1 VQGLAVA
8 RQAAA
13 DTGPAGLW
21 IITDQP
27 QPLALLRRAAPRPL
41 RRLEDSIAG
50 AVRDRLGIEA
60 GPASPPPG
68 ASDPH
73 FEAQLLARVAV
84 AALRTAAIRHRQ
96 LQAQGTQSPGIEHL
110 LRDAFTTL
118 TNLTSTR
125 TPGASFKGDV
135 SDLAIW

>member
-1 VQGLAVA
+1 
-8 RQAAA
+8 
-13 DTGPAGLW
+13 
-21 IITDQP
+21 
-27 QPLALLRRAAPRPL
+27 
-41 RRLEDSIAG
+41 
-50 AVRDRLGIEA
+50 
-60 GPASPPPG
+60 
-68 ASDPH
+68 
-73 FEAQLLARVAV
+73 V